1 MHSNARHFACC
12 AIQFFETTA
21 FYVYTVNLNVVMWQS
36 LAEIAR
42 IFVAFH

>member
-21 FYVYTVNLNVVMWQS
+21 FYVNLNVVMWQS